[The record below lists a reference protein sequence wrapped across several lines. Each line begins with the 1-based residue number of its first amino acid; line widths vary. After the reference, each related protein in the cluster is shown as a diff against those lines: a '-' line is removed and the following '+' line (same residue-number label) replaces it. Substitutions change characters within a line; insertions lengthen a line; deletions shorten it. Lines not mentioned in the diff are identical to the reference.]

1 MQTHGARRFDKLGRP
16 AIANIVRRAE
26 GLDQD
31 SDETFFPIAK
41 TPPQPRVSAGRG
53 VRRDPLGEARDHT
66 LRRCGGSTL
75 SHLRAMILEDFQIA
89 N

>member
-41 TPPQPRVSAGRG
+41 TPPPADGLRG
-53 VRRDPLGEARDHT
+53 TGGPQRPSWRSEGPYASP
-66 LRRCGGSTL
+66 LRREYSQSLTSHDPRGL
-75 SHLRAMILEDFQIA
+75 SDR
-89 N
+89 